1 MAIKY
6 SKQYLHK
13 LEDLMAETDYV
24 LRYEKG
30 NFKSGYCILNT
41 KKVAIVN
48 KYFTHEGK
56 INCLID
62 IIKSID
68 VEKSELSE
76 KNQNLYYEL
85 SQTELE
91 L

>member
-6 SKQYLHK
+6 SKQFLHK
-13 LEDLMAETDYV
+13 LEDLMAETDYI

-56 INCLID
+56 INCLIE

-76 KNQNLYYEL
+76 KNQNLYFEL
-85 SQTELE
+85 SQTKLE

>member
-1 MAIKY
+1 MSVKY

-13 LEDLMAETDYV
+13 LEDLMAETDFI

-30 NFKSGYCILNT
+30 TFKSGYCILNS

-48 KYFTHEGK
+48 KYFTHDGK

-62 IIKSID
+62 IFKSIEID
-68 VEKSELSE
+68 TEKLSP
-76 KNQNLYYEL
+76 KNQSLYHEL
-85 SQTELE
+85 SQTDIEF
-91 L
+91 

>member
-1 MAIKY
+1 MSVKY

-13 LEDLMAETDYV
+13 LEDLMAETDFI

-30 NFKSGYCILNT
+30 NFNSGYCILNS

-48 KYFTHEGK
+48 KYFSHEGK

-62 IIKSID
+62 IIKSIEID
-68 VEKSELSE
+68 TEKLSP
-76 KNQNLYYEL
+76 KNQVIFSEL
-85 SQTELE
+85 SQTGIEF
-91 L
+91 